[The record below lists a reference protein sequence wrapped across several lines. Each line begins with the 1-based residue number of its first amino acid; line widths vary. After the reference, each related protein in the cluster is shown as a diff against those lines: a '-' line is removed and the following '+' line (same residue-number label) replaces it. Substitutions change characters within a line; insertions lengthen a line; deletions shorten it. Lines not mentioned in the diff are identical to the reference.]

1 MQFQEKGIIETQE
14 NGEKPNFGPD
24 LGPLG
29 PNSGRF
35 PPPPP
40 PPKSLALSV
49 TRYHGQ
55 LSSCKISEE
64 TNDSILRKFSNGQT
78 DESDFIGR
86 CPTDGERRT

>member
-14 NGEKPNFGPD
+14 NGEKPNFGHD

-35 PPPPP
+35 FFFPPQ
-40 PPKSLALSV
+40 KSALSV